1 MTNLDQWGI
10 DIFKIAEM
18 TNNRPLTAVTYTI
31 LQVSKTSF
39 EIDIYKK
46 VANFIMEKG
55 E

>member
-31 LQVSKTSF
+31 LQVS
-39 EIDIYKK
+39 
-46 VANFIMEKG
+46 
-55 E
+55 

>member
-31 LQVSKTSF
+31 LQVSIEKLQESHIISF
-39 EIDIYKK
+39 SSPIL
-46 VANFIMEKG
+46 
-55 E
+55 